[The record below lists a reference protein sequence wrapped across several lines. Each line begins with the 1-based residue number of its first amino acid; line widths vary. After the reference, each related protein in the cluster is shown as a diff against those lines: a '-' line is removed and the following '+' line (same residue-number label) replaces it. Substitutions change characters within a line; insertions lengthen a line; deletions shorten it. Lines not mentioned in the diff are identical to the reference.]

1 MNEKQLRCLDACPVL
16 REMKDW
22 FIAMDA
28 ENEPAPIIKY
38 YFKSYADNQ
47 GETLWGTGIVKT
59 TGVTTGNYTQVKV
72 VTNSSDQS
80 FVGQKFYVISTAKTD
95 GTIYACYTDAG
106 TTSAGFYV
114 EISDIPFVE
123 DEDEDD

>member
-16 REMKDW
+16 KEMKDW
-22 FIAMDA
+22 FIAVDN
-28 ENEPAPIIKY
+28 ENEPAPIEKY

-47 GETLWGTGIVKT
+47 GETEWGTGIVKT
-59 TGVTTGNYTQVKV
+59 TGVTNGNYNQVKV
-72 VTNSSDQS
+72 ITNSSDQS

-95 GTIYACYTDAG
+95 GTIYTCYSDAG

-114 EISDIPFVE
+114 EISDTPFE
-123 DEDEDD
+123 E